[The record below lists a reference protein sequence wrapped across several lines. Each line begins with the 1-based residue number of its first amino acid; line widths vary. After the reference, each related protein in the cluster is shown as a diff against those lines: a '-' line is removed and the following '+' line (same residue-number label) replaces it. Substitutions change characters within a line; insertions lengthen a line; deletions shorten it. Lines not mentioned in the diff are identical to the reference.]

1 MIYFGPELRS
11 DKKCDE
17 WLTEQHHQSQPE
29 LDNDLGWAK
38 QKHRHISYMCHVYIF
53 KNNFEPKDED
63 P

>member
-1 MIYFGPELRS
+1 MNITPNL
-11 DKKCDE
+11 
-17 WLTEQHHQSQPE
+17 EQYQPE

-38 QKHRHISYMCHVYIF
+38 QKHSHISYLYHVYIF